1 MNRIAI
7 VSGGSG
13 LVGTQLMH
21 QLFQQKAYDYVIAVG
36 RRELTM
42 KHAKLVQVIVD
53 FDRLEA
59 VDLEERLRDKDI
71 GGSNH
76 TLINLLQKGEY
87 TMHAFCTLGTT
98 IKEAGSKEAFNK
110 IDHDYVIGFAKWVH
124 RLGASKFL
132 YVSALGASANSP
144 IFYNKVK
151 GQVEDDLKKIPFEYL
166 GIFQPSVLMG
176 NRKESR
182 LAEDVGKVVMRVVTA
197 VGIYKKYK
205 PIYDY
210 QVAKAL
216 VHFAMANREKSVET
230 ISSIEMH
237 QLKL

>member
-1 MNRIAI
+1 MNTIAI
-7 VSGGSG
+7 ISGGSG

-42 KHAKLVQVIVD
+42 KHAKLVQVVVD
-53 FDRLEA
+53 FDHLEE

-71 GGSNH
+71 GGLNH
-76 TLINLLQKGEY
+76 SLISLLQKGDYE
-87 TMHAFCTLGTT
+87 MHAYCALGTT
-98 IKEAGSKEAFNK
+98 IKAAGSKDAFNK
-110 IDHDYVIGFAKWVH
+110 IDHDYVIGFANWTR

-132 YVSALGASANSP
+132 YVSAIGANAKSS

-151 GQVEDDLKKIPFEYL
+151 GRVEDDLKKIPFEYL
-166 GIFQPSVLMG
+166 GIFQPSILMG

-197 VGIYKKYK
+197 VGIYRKYK

-210 QVAKAL
+210 QVATAMVHCAL
-216 VHFAMANREKSVET
+216 EHREKPVET
-230 ISSIEMH
+230 VSSIEMH

>member
-21 QLFQQKAYDYVIAVG
+21 QLFQQEAYDYVIAVG

-71 GGSNH
+71 GGANR
-76 TLINLLQKGEY
+76 TLINLLQKGGY
-87 TMHAFCTLGTT
+87 VMHAYCALGTT
-98 IKEAGSKEAFNK
+98 IKAAGSKEAFNK
-110 IDHDYVIGFAKWVH
+110 IDHDYVIGFANWVH
-124 RLGASKFL
+124 RLRASKFL
-132 YVSALGASANSP
+132 YVSAIGASANSP

-182 LAEDVGKVVMRVVTA
+182 LGEDVGKVVMRAVAA
-197 VGIYKKYK
+197 VGIYRKYK

-216 VHFAMANREKSVET
+216 VHFAMENREKPVET